1 MLPTRRTRRMA
12 TDIRLTPSASVVTT
26 GSWWLI
32 PVRSLPLPLSP
43 HQSEYMSLGRLARAM
58 LYWRQFAAGLGYPQ
72 PEPLKL
78 HSDSTTAMALTT
90 APAISRN
97 SRHIAQYAHLLRHLY
112 QTGEM
117 VPAYLGTHEIIPNG
131 LTKTLGPTD
140 YIYHE
145 HQLFGDSL
153 FRS

>member
-1 MLPTRRTRRMA
+1 MPEYYFFSRDL
-12 TDIRLTPSASVVTT
+12 
-26 GSWWLI
+26 
-32 PVRSLPLPLSP
+32 LS
-43 HQSEYMSLGRLARAM
+43 
-58 LYWRQFAAGLGYPQ
+58 
-72 PEPLKL
+72 KL
-78 HSDSTTAMALTT
+78 QYYSTTT

-97 SRHIAQYAHLLRHLY
+97 SRHIAQYGHLLRHLY